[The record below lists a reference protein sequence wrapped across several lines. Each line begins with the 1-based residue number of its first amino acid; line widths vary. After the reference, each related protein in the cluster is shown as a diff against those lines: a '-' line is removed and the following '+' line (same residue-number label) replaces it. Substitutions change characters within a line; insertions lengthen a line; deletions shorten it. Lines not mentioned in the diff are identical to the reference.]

1 MITGILQFALLIAI
15 VALIFSI
22 VLFKI
27 NKAEIQLS
35 LFKGF
40 LIGIA
45 SNEIKVEVKD
55 GTVPVD
61 VIQFSIMFFMVTV
74 LWKKN

>member
-55 GTVPVD
+55 GAVPVD

>member
-1 MITGILQFALLIAI
+1 MITGVLQFALLIAI
-15 VALIFSI
+15 VALIFSV

-27 NKAEIQLS
+27 NKAEVQLS

-40 LIGIA
+40 LIGVA
-45 SNEIKVEVKD
+45 SNEIKVEVKGD
-55 GTVPVD
+55 EVPVD

>member
-1 MITGILQFALLIAI
+1 MITGVLQFALLIAI
-15 VALIFSI
+15 VALIFSV

-27 NKAEIQLS
+27 NKAEVQLS

-40 LIGIA
+40 LIGVA
-45 SNEIKVEVKD
+45 SNEIKVEVK
-55 GTVPVD
+55 GNEVPVD